1 MISKARLKDL
11 AGYRLQKRCEAEGVF
26 VVEGVKMAQEA
37 LTAGVPVRALCGSA
51 DWLQRN
57 ASQVQGVECYEVG
70 QIELERLSAMRSP
83 NEVWLLAERPQTAA
97 LSDDEE
103 GLVLLLDHLQ
113 DPGNM
118 GTIIRTADWFGIR
131 HIVCS
136 LDSVDCYNP
145 KVVQATMGGIFRT
158 RIDYCDLTEWAAR
171 YRHPVYGA
179 VLDGEDVRRV
189 ALQRPAALVIG
200 NESRGISPA
209 VQEVLTHRL
218 TIPNYGGTCESLNA
232 SVATAIL
239 CAEFYR

>member
-37 LTAGVPVRALCGSA
+37 LAAGVPVHAICGSA
-51 DWLQRN
+51 DWLRQN
-57 ASQVQGVECYEVG
+57 APQIQGMECYEVG
-70 QIELERLSAMRSP
+70 QSELERLSSMRSP
-83 NEVWLLAERPQTAA
+83 NEVWLLAERPQTVAQP
-97 LSDDEE
+97 DEGE
-103 GLVLLLDHLQ
+103 HLVLLLDHLQ

-136 LDSVDCYNP
+136 ADSVDCYNP

-158 RIDYCDLTEWAAR
+158 CVEYCDLVQWIAR

-179 VLDGEDVRRV
+179 VLDGEDVRRI
-189 ALQRPAALVIG
+189 ALQQPAALVIG
-200 NESRGISPA
+200 NESRGISPE
-209 VQEVLTHRL
+209 VQAALTQRL
-218 TIPNYGGTCESLNA
+218 AIPNYGGTCESLNA